1 MKHYYYNGCEFSQIP
16 DPITLADG
24 SHVSPV
30 TEAVFRALG
39 GTIEDDGE
47 PTPEEHVHA
56 ELNAALDELA
66 KQVPGVTI
74 EDFKA
79 AAQTLFSAGLIA
91 WAKSKGVP
99 DAVIDAARSRIV
111 EIMAD
116 ALRIGMTWD
125 ELIGGIIAN

>member
-1 MKHYYYNGCEFSQIP
+1 MKHYYFNGHEFSQIP
-16 DPITLADG
+16 DPITLDDG
-24 SHVSPV
+24 RQVTPV
-30 TEAVFRALG
+30 TEAVFVAIG
-39 GTIEDDGE
+39 GTIADDGE
-47 PTPEEHVHA
+47 PTPAERVHA

-74 EDFKA
+74 AEFKE
-79 AAQTLFSAGLIA
+79 AAQTLYSAGLIA

-116 ALRIGMTWD
+116 AMRIGMTWG
-125 ELIGGIIAN
+125 ELIAGIETT